1 MPCGSHLKF
10 SVIHAPSYRCVDVLD
25 RASTPEGGSCSGVP
39 VGGATQTCERAIL
52 EELRVETVCCS
63 SLRKKRGG
71 ISLPLKTAR
80 FARASRN
87 VNLLTLEE
95 LVPRSG
101 GKILDLCFDLA
112 VFSLV

>member
-1 MPCGSHLKF
+1 MPCGSLTKF

-39 VGGATQTCERAIL
+39 VGGATQTCKRAIL

-71 ISLPLKTAR
+71 FNSPKRVTNTEDV
-80 FARASRN
+80 SNN
-87 VNLLTLEE
+87 VNEATIW
-95 LVPRSG
+95 SG
-101 GKILDLCFDLA
+101 IGWIGWFRGSEKFKP
-112 VFSLV
+112 F